1 MASELTCRE
10 VVELVTDLLEGVL
23 PPAERDAVL
32 AHLTDCDDCT
42 TYVRQIEQTVAL
54 AADLR
59 GPGPDPE
66 LVERLRALFRGG

>member
-1 MASELTCRE
+1 MTTELSCRE

-32 AHLTDCDDCT
+32 AHLTECDDCT
-42 TYVRQIEQTVAL
+42 TYLRQMEQTVAL

-59 GPGPDPE
+59 GPGPDQE
-66 LVERLRALFRGG
+66 LVERLRELFRSG